1 MTYLAQ
7 FLRYATLAAALVVP
21 VSLVSAQTKL
31 TSVAKGLVNP
41 ESVAFDA
48 QGRLLV
54 TTIGEFDKDGDGQVL
69 AFVGAQKTVVADGL
83 NDPKGITVWETL
95 TFVTDKTRVMR
106 IDAKGNLEVWAEPSD
121 FPKPPKFLN
130 DIVAD
135 ARGNLYVSDSGD
147 LKGAEGAVYRISSDR
162 TITTVLDSSNPAVQT
177 PNGLIFDGE
186 DLLVLDFN
194 SGVLSRCNLKDK
206 SLTKIADGFPGGDGL
221 AWDWDHNLY
230 VTEWK
235 TGRVSVLRD
244 GKGPAETISST
255 DFQAAADLASHP
267 RFGTVFVP
275 DMKAGTVT
283 PLAWVNNNPKV
294 DESPLAAKIVPAFTS
309 AQVDRPIIVT
319 HAGDGSGRIF
329 IVSQKGKI
337 YSLAGNEPNAEPK
350 LFFDLTSKVRYL
362 DNQNEEGFLGF
373 AFHPKFKDN
382 GQFFAYYTTKNATHT
397 SIISRFTASKE
408 TGTADLTSEQEVL
421 RVPQPYWNHNGG
433 TLAFGPDGYLYVG
446 LGDGGAG
453 NDPHGHAQDPSTL
466 LGKILRLDVDRAG
479 GGLKYGI
486 PKDNPLVGQAGARGE
501 IFACGFR
508 NIWRMSFDRQGG
520 QFWVAD
526 VGQDIW
532 EEINIVTKG
541 GNYGWN
547 AREARHKFRANGSGP
562 KAEYVEP
569 IWEYHH
575 DIGKSVTGGFVYR
588 GKQVP
593 ELNGLYVYAD
603 YVTGRIWGLK
613 YDEAKKQ
620 VVANRPINGNT
631 QSVMSFGEDEQ
642 GEIYFTTP
650 SGQMF
655 KFAAGN

>member
-1 MTYLAQ
+1 MLSPAHV
-7 FLRYATLAAALVVP
+7 LRSLTLVAALVASS
-21 VSLVSAQTKL
+21 SLALAQTKL
-31 TSVAKGLVNP
+31 PSVARGLVNP
-41 ESVAFDA
+41 ESVAFDST
-48 QGRLLV
+48 GRLLV
-54 TTIGEFDKDGDGQVL
+54 TAIGEFDKDGDGQVV
-69 AFVGAQKTVVADGL
+69 AFVGANKTVVADGL
-83 NDPKGITVWETL
+83 NDPKGITVWEQL
-95 TFVTDKTRVMR
+95 IFVTDKNRVMR
-106 IDAKGNLEVWAEPSD
+106 VDAKGNLEVWAEASD

-162 TITTVLDSSNPAVQT
+162 TISTVLDSSNPAVKT
-177 PNGLIFDGE
+177 PNGLIFDGD
-186 DLLVLDFN
+186 DLLVLDFG

-206 SLTKIADGFPGGDGL
+206 SLTPIADGFPGGDGL

-230 VTEWK
+230 VTQWS

-244 GKGPAETISST
+244 GKGPAETIA
-255 DFQAAADLASHP
+255 DGVFQAAADLASHP
-267 RFGTVFVP
+267 RFGQVFVP

-283 PLAWVNNNPKV
+283 PLSWVHNNPKV
-294 DESPLAAKIVPAFTS
+294 DESPLAVKIEPAFTS

-319 HAGDGSGRIF
+319 HAGDGSNRIF
-329 IVSQKGKI
+329 IVSQKGKVF
-337 YSLAGNEPNAEPK
+337 SLAGNDPSAEPK
-350 LFFDLTSKVRYL
+350 LFFDLTKKVRYV

-373 AFHPKFKDN
+373 AFHPKFKEN
-382 GQFFAYYTTKNATHT
+382 GQFFAYYTTTGATHT
-397 SIISRFTASKE
+397 SVISRFTASKE
-408 TGTADLTSEQEVL
+408 TGTADVASEQEIL

-433 TLAFGPDGYLYVG
+433 TIAFGPDGMLYVG

-466 LGKILRLDVDRAG
+466 LGKILRLDVDRTE
-479 GGLKYGI
+479 GGLKYAI
-486 PKDNPLVGQAGARGE
+486 PQDNPFVGKSGVRGE
-501 IFACGFR
+501 IYATGFR

-541 GNYGWN
+541 ANYGWN
-547 AREARHKFRANGSGP
+547 AREARHKFRATGSGP
-562 KAEYVEP
+562 KAEFVEP

-575 DIGKSVTGGFVYR
+575 DIGKSVTGGHVYR
-588 GKQVP
+588 GSKVP
-593 ELNGLYVYAD
+593 ELAGLYVYAD

-613 YDEAKKQ
+613 HDAAAKQ
-620 VVANRPINGNT
+620 VTANRPIVGNV
-631 QSVMSFGEDEQ
+631 QPVMSFGEDEQ
-642 GEIYFTTP
+642 GELYFTTP

-655 KFAAGN
+655 KFASGK